1 MENMLYAPEKEYS
14 ELSVMEDK
22 ARVSVRGRLNK
33 VNMHAHQNSW
43 EINIVLMFQLWTSM
57 EENILNYTLR

>member
-1 MENMLYAPEKEYS
+1 MLYAPEKEYS

-33 VNMHAHQNSW
+33 VNMHAHQNS
-43 EINIVLMFQLWTSM
+43 
-57 EENILNYTLR
+57 